1 MAQKGNTVY
10 LYILSWPGSTL
21 TIGGIEKKPLRARL
35 LVTGQEITVELRGT
49 RLILSGLPSD
59 PPDYPVTVLT
69 LEFDALPIQNSM
81 ATRIFAESSIL
92 HSEQM
97 KKGWS

>member
-1 MAQKGNTVY
+1 MM
-10 LYILSWPGSTL
+10 SWPGSAL

-35 LVTGQEITVELRGT
+35 LVTGQDITVELRGT
-49 RLILSGLPSD
+49 RLILSGLPID
-59 PPDYPVTVLT
+59 PPDNPVTVLT
-69 LEFDALPIQNSM
+69 LEFDSPPIQNSM

-92 HSEQM
+92 YGEQI